1 MKEMYQN
8 QTNIFEGLAIL
19 ANVLQLAN
27 YEQNVVQ
34 TSNDEIM
41 HELQK
46 QNKEYLN
53 EIKDMLKKIDKRLEN
68 LEIERLK
75 NVQQK

>member
-1 MKEMYQN
+1 MYQN

-41 HELQK
+41 QELQR

>member
-41 HELQK
+41 QELQR

>member
-1 MKEMYQN
+1 MYQN
-8 QTNIFEGLAIL
+8 QKNIFEGLAIL

-41 HELQK
+41 QELQR